1 MLSED
6 VSDGRGRETTHR
18 LQRAEAKSKNH
29 ERTASH
35 KTTQDTKI
43 RPETITKTMQK
54 SSTFAHFW
62 YPFELPGPPWGASG
76 GQGETDWIPETTL
89 GGFWRDFGT
98 PLGTTWAHFS
108 TRSWQKGC
116 SGMPLGRFWVRSQ
129 KKHRNLTNF

>member
-6 VSDGRGRETTHR
+6 VSDGRGREPTHR
-18 LQRAEAKSKNH
+18 LQRGEEHSKNH

-43 RPETITKTMQK
+43 RPETITKTIQK
-54 SSTFAHFW
+54 SSIFADFW

-89 GGFWRDFGT
+89 GGFSGDFGT
-98 PLGTTWAHFS
+98 HWEPLGHTFRQEVGKKSAQGWI
-108 TRSWQKGC
+108 GGG
-116 SGMPLGRFWVRSQ
+116 SG
-129 KKHRNLTNF
+129 